1 MPEMLLINC
10 KRLTQNPCPFPS
22 VFQDVH
28 IMLFV
33 GFAFLMAFL
42 RQHGYSSSGY
52 TLVIGATIIQWGM
65 LVSGLISNAATGVE
79 NPAKVKIG
87 IKRFACY
94 IPFGIYDFSNLD

>member
-1 MPEMLLINC
+1 MILSFS
-10 KRLTQNPCPFPS
+10 T

-42 RQHGYSSSGY
+42 KRHGYSSSGF

-65 LVSGLISNAATGVE
+65 LVSGLLSNAATGAE
-79 NPAKVKIG
+79 NPTKVKIG
-87 IKRFACY
+87 IKRFDSR
-94 IPFGIYDFSNLD
+94 FTVM